1 MHNAHTITICLFV
14 HCTHFH
20 IIIVMK
26 TAYASTQVH
35 NTKKDNQEVNHNQ
48 QSHAKRYIKGSQGSA
63 FYLVYNAQTNCA
75 FAHTH
80 CTQFVY

>member
-1 MHNAHTITICLFV
+1 MFV
-14 HCTHFH
+14 HFH

-35 NTKKDNQEVNHNQ
+35 NTKKDNQEGNQ
-48 QSHAKRYIKGSQGSA
+48 ESHAKRYIKGSQGSA
-63 FYLVYNAQTNCA
+63 FYLVYNAQFVCA
-75 FAHTH
+75 FAHTY